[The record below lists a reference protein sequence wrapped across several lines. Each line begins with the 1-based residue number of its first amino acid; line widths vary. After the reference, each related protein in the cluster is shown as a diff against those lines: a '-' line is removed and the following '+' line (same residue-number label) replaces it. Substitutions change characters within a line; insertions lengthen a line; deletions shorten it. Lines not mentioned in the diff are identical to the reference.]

1 MVFHLSKAK
10 DLKFD
15 EIQVGDQSFFRI
27 KITKEM
33 IDQFASISGDYNPLH
48 MDEKYAQKTKFKKR
62 VCHGMLLSSF
72 FSQLVGMH
80 LPGKKCLY
88 LSQNLNFLHPCF
100 INDKILVKGVITSK
114 SDSTQILEIETTIS
128 NQNGILLVNGNAK
141 VMFLKNN

>member
-1 MVFHLSKAK
+1 MVFYLSKAK

-33 IDQFASISGDYNPLH
+33 IDQFASISGDLNPLH

-88 LSQNLNFLHPCF
+88 LSQSLNFVNSCF
-100 INDKILVKGVITSK
+100 INDTITVKGVVIGK
-114 SDSTQILEIETTIS
+114 SDSTKILEIETTIF
-128 NQNGILLVNGNAK
+128 NQNNVLLVDGIAK
-141 VMFLKNN
+141 VLFLENN